1 LIPAFLSAY
10 SGASPDNIN
19 LSSFPAIPLPNW
31 QVTYSGLSKI
41 EPFKSLLSSFTLRH
55 SYSSSYNVN
64 TYTSSLNYGS
74 QFLDIRNGVSNY
86 IIPTEV
92 TENGEYVPVFVIG
105 SVTLQEKFAPV
116 VGVNVRTNGNLSVR
130 VDYNRNRSLTLNLNN
145 RQVTEINNKDFV
157 VGIGYNK
164 KGLRLPFKSGGEY
177 IVLKNDL
184 NIRLDFTIRDT
195 KTVQRKLD
203 DVQTIT
209 GGNINFQLKPVI
221 SYMVNSKLNFQFYFE
236 RNINTPRISSSFPRS
251 ATNVGFQ
258 LRYNLAQ

>member
-1 LIPAFLSAY
+1 MSLS
-10 SGASPDNIN
+10 NN
-19 LSSFPAIPLPNW
+19 
-31 QVTYSGLSKI
+31 
-41 EPFKSLLSSFTLRH
+41 
-55 SYSSSYNVN
+55 
-64 TYTSSLNYGS
+64 
-74 QFLDIRNGVSNY
+74 VSNY
-86 IIPTEV
+86 IIPTQV
-92 TENGEYVPVFVIG
+92 TENGEYVPVYVIG
-105 SVTLQEKFAPV
+105 SVTLQEKFSPV
-116 VGVNVRTNGNLSVR
+116 VGVNMRTNGNLSIR
-130 VDYNRNRSLTLNLNN
+130 MDYNRDRTMTLNLNN
-145 RQVTEINNKDFV
+145 RQVTEVSNKDFV

-184 NIRLDFTIRDT
+184 NIRLDLTIRDT

-236 RNINTPRISSSFPRS
+236 RNINTPRISSSFQRS